1 MNRGPQ
7 QTFPLAKPL
16 ASASVQL
23 QVLMRTAVFFAT
35 LPLGAWLVACSES
48 SRQDKWAS
56 DPSDPN
62 SSTFSSLDKP
72 SAKNQKTMPPGVI
85 NLENADTEAVFKIYQ
100 SISGRT
106 VVRPAT
112 LPSSK
117 ITLRTENP
125 VTILKALQMLD
136 TALAQNG
143 IVMIPQGADVVKAV
157 PPNVAATEAV
167 PICRLKPEELPESNS
182 YTHYTVRLKR
192 LRPRD
197 VAQALQPFAKLPNSI
212 LGIDSEQTLMLRDYA
227 VNVRRMLQVI
237 EELESNKPREPFY
250 ADWFGTNSSS
260 TSTNSRKPE

>member
-1 MNRGPQ
+1 MKAA
-7 QTFPLAKPL
+7 FLFLA
-16 ASASVQL
+16 
-23 QVLMRTAVFFAT
+23 LMTC
-35 LPLGAWLVACSES
+35 LLGCSKS

-56 DPSDPN
+56 EPSDSGPA
-62 SSTFSSLDKP
+62 TFSSLDKP
-72 SAKNQKTMPPGVI
+72 SAKNQKTLASGVI
-85 NLENADTEAVFKIYQ
+85 NLEGADTEAVYKIYQ

-125 VTILKALQMLD
+125 VTILKALQLLD
-136 TALAQNG
+136 TALAQSGN
-143 IVMIPQGADVVKAV
+143 VMIPQGVDVVKAV
-157 PPNVAATEAV
+157 PPNSAATEAV

-197 VAQALQPFAKLPNSI
+197 VAAAIQPFAKLPNSI
-212 LGIDSEQTLMLRDYA
+212 LGIDAEQTLILRDYS

-237 EELESNKPREPFY
+237 EELESNQSGEPFY
-250 ADWFGTNSSS
+250 ANWFGTNSSKTN
-260 TSTNSRKPE
+260 TSSRSPK